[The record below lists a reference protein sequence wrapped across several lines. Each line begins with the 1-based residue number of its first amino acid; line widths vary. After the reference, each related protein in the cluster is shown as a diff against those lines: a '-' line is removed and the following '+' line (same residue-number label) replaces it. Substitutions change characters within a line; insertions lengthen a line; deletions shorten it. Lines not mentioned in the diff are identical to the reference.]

1 MITAQNS
8 FALNFLANHKYWED
22 KKHTGSQIYTGT
34 KALVSV
40 VLCQWIWTEFLDRL
54 SGWEKEM
61 NDQDISEMQK
71 SRYLLRKAT
80 RDGWRI
86 TCK

>member
-8 FALNFLANHKYWED
+8 FALNFLANYKYWED
-22 KKHTGSQIYTGT
+22 KKHSQIYTGT

-40 VLCQWIWTEFLDRL
+40 VLFQWIWTEFLDWL

-61 NDQDISEMQK
+61 NDQDISEM
-71 SRYLLRKAT
+71 
-80 RDGWRI
+80 
-86 TCK
+86 